1 MRNPNT
7 YDQQASWFYIFSFR
21 LHAFGMA
28 LSTFRCKFWCFVVSG
43 ILDLDLATSA
53 LVHYELLSCA
63 DFSTVSSSSQT
74 FEDIRCPRLV
84 DDFQLRFRMRGHSAS
99 WPGVADAWPR

>member
-1 MRNPNT
+1 
-7 YDQQASWFYIFSFR
+7 
-21 LHAFGMA
+21 MA

-74 FEDIRCPRLV
+74 FEDMEMKNAFESLLEMSTFGR
-84 DDFQLRFRMRGHSAS
+84 RFS
-99 WPGVADAWPR
+99 VAVFAH